1 MHTRRAAHPTPGHRE
16 PPTAL
21 WGSPARHPVTNAA
34 RHGRRRPS
42 GDERMADPFHCSGI
56 DSEPFAKTRTPGLPG
71 VAASRICLSSAGGSP
86 PEQRPVQYAWVT
98 GRGASLE
105 GDQVCAAME
114 RAVTQ
119 QPPDGGGVNVVGPR
133 NIGLRLA
140 SSEAPHG
147 FLALMRR
154 HLARAAEPNAPLLR
168 SPAALARPRPD

>member
-1 MHTRRAAHPTPGHRE
+1 MLWRGPVRPVCRALRVSRKERPV
-16 PPTAL
+16 L
-21 WGSPARHPVTNAA
+21 WADGRYVAA
-34 RHGRRRPS
+34 RGREGR
-42 GDERMADPFHCSGI
+42 G
-56 DSEPFAKTRTPGLPG
+56 RTLAR
-71 VAASRICLSSAGGSP
+71 VA
-86 PEQRPVQYAWVT
+86 

-105 GDQVCAAME
+105 GDQVCAARE

-133 NIGLRLA
+133 NISLRLA